1 MSAAEGGGRLIC
13 VSNRVG
19 TVRGAPLAG
28 GLAVALSSALIANRG
43 LWFGWSGKTASEAG
57 PVVMEE
63 INGINVATLDLPSAD
78 FDGYYAGYAN
88 GCLWPLCHFRL
99 DLVKFVREQY
109 ASYRRINALIAQRLS
124 ELLRP
129 DDRIWVHDYHL
140 FPLAEELRALGCRN
154 RIGFFLHIPTPPR
167 ELMVALPRNRE
178 LMGSLLH
185 YDVIGLQT
193 QGDRQRLHDYAERE
207 LGCTL
212 TKEGLAL
219 EGKRIRTGAFPVGID
234 VEEFEGHANS
244 PRAQQETRRM
254 KRLLDGRTQI
264 IGVDRL
270 DYSKGLLR
278 RAAGFERLLEKYP
291 RVQRHIDFLQVT
303 PISRGEVRAYQ
314 DFRIELEALASHIN
328 GRFGSFDW
336 TPLRY
341 LNKALP
347 QRTLAA
353 MYRASRIGLV
363 TPIRDGM
370 NLVAKEYV
378 AAQDPEDPGVLILS
392 ASAGAAEQ
400 MGDDAL
406 LVNPYDGDEVADAI
420 ERARLM
426 SLDERIERHR
436 NLMAG
441 MRRDSAD
448 HWQKSYLEALDA
460 PREPTQRFAA
470 ATSSTASA
478 SAVLNGGTAAK
489 ASAASAYE
497 AESAPSVSVR
507 PAGRNRLST
516 LQ

>member
-1 MSAAEGGGRLIC
+1 MSKSAAKGRLIC

-28 GLAVALSSALIANRG
+28 GLAVALSSALKANRG
-43 LWFGWSGKTASEAG
+43 LWFGWSGKTAAEAG
-57 PVVMEE
+57 AVSLEE

-78 FDGYYAGYAN
+78 FDHYYAGYAN

-99 DLVKFVREQY
+99 DLVRFAREHY
-109 ASYRRINALIAQRLS
+109 EAYRRINALIAQRLAALI
-124 ELLRP
+124 EP
-129 DDRIWVHDYHL
+129 GDRIWVHDYHL
-140 FPLAEELRALGCRN
+140 IPLAEELRALGCRN

-167 ELMVALPRNRE
+167 ELLAALPRHRE

-193 QGDRQRLHDYAERE
+193 EADRQRLHDYASHE
-207 LGCTL
+207 LGCSVDDD
-212 TKEGLAL
+212 EGLNT
-219 EGKRIRTGAFPVGID
+219 GTRRIRTGAFPVGID
-234 VEEFEGHANS
+234 VEEFVGYATS
-244 PRAQQETRRM
+244 PRALQESRRM
-254 KRLLDGRTQI
+254 RKLLDSRTQI

-291 RVQRHIDFLQVT
+291 RTQRSVEFLQVT

-314 DFRIELEALASHIN
+314 DFRTELEALASQIN
-328 GRFGSFDW
+328 GRFGTFDW

-353 MYRASRIGLV
+353 LYRASRIGLV

-378 AAQDPEDPGVLILS
+378 AAQDPEDPGVLVLS
-392 ASAGAAEQ
+392 AFAGAAEQ

-406 LVNPYDGDEVADAI
+406 LVNPYDPDDVADAL
-420 ERARLM
+420 ERARSM
-426 SLDERIERHR
+426 SLEERIERHR
-436 NLMAG
+436 DLMAG
-441 MRRDSAD
+441 MRRDSAE
-448 HWQKSYLEALDA
+448 HWQRSYLEALDGD
-460 PREPTQRFAA
+460 PPMP
-470 ATSSTASA
+470 SA
-478 SAVLNGGTAAK
+478 SIVTIPG
-489 ASAASAYE
+489 AASGYSGKTVAGRE
-497 AESAPSVSVR
+497 TPGK
-507 PAGRNRLST
+507 PAGRKSEALT
-516 LQ
+516 P

>member
-1 MSAAEGGGRLIC
+1 MSPAPAKGRLIC

-28 GLAVALSSALIANRG
+28 GLAVALSSALTANSG
-43 LWFGWSGKTASEAG
+43 LWFGWSGKTAAEAG
-57 PVVMEE
+57 PVVLEE
-63 INGINVATLDLPSAD
+63 INGISVATLDLPTAD
-78 FDGYYAGYAN
+78 FDNYYAGFAN

-99 DLVKFVREQY
+99 DLVQFSREHY
-109 ASYRRINALIAQRLS
+109 DSYRRINALIAQQLS
-124 ELLRP
+124 GLLRP

-140 FPLAEELRALGCRN
+140 IPLAEELRALGCRN

-167 ELMVALPRNRE
+167 ELMAALPRNRE

-193 QGDRQRLHDYAERE
+193 RADRQRLHDYAERE
-207 LGCTL
+207 LGCTPS
-212 TKEGLAL
+212 ESGLRH
-219 EGKRIRTGAFPVGID
+219 GSRRIRTGAFPVGID
-234 VEEFEGHANS
+234 VDEFEGFASSSRALQESRRMRKLLNG
-244 PRAQQETRRM
+244 RAQV
-254 KRLLDGRTQI
+254 

-291 RVQRHIDFLQVT
+291 RVQRNVEFLQVT

-314 DFRIELEALASHIN
+314 DFRTELEALASHIN
-328 GRFGSFDW
+328 GRFGTFDW

-353 MYRASRIGLV
+353 LYRASHVGLV

-378 AAQDPEDPGVLILS
+378 AAQDAEDPGVLVLS
-392 ASAGAAEQ
+392 TFAGAAEQ
-400 MGDDAL
+400 FGDHAL
-406 LVNPYDGDEVADAI
+406 LVNPYDPDEVADAI

-426 SLDERIERHR
+426 PLHERIERHR
-436 NLMAG
+436 RMMEV
-441 MRRDSAD
+441 MRRDNAD
-448 HWQKSYLEALDA
+448 HWQKSYLAALDA
-460 PREPTQRFAA
+460 PSMPVGDITGAAPESGSTGKPAA
-470 ATSSTASA
+470 APKS
-478 SAVLNGGTAAK
+478 TAAK
-489 ASAASAYE
+489 PVAARTTSQ
-497 AESAPSVSVR
+497 SV
-507 PAGRNRLST
+507 GR